1 MKKRKKEIK
10 KGQLVKLSEDG
21 ARWSDFVNTSQLGI
35 VVGQTE
41 QGLTRVLFTS
51 GELEDHW
58 YFSLECVDE
67 IT

>member
-1 MKKRKKEIK
+1 MKRKVIK

-21 ARWSDFVNTSQLGI
+21 ARWSHFVNTSHLG
-35 VVGQTE
+35 VVLGQTD
-41 QGLTRVLFTS
+41 QGLTKVLFTT
-51 GELEDHW
+51 GELEEHW